1 MTFLTRRKAI
11 DMVDAPGHGQRLRRS
26 LSWPH
31 LVGLG
36 VGAIV
41 GTGIYTLIGV
51 GADRAGPAVILAF
64 FIAGLV
70 CVCVALAY
78 AELATMIPASGSAY
92 TYSYSVLGEG
102 LAWLIGW
109 SLILEYSVVCSA
121 VAVGWSG
128 YAVGFLQSAG
138 IHLPIEIIAGPHAG
152 GILNLPAIFIIAA
165 VAGLL
170 LIGTRESA
178 SVNAVLVV
186 FKILALVIFIALT
199 IPAFQ
204 AGHFEPFM
212 PYGFASSE
220 ETGTAKGVMAAAAII
235 FFAFYGFDAVS
246 TAAEEAKN
254 PGRDLT
260 IGIIGSMVV
269 CTLLYMGVA
278 AVAIGAMPY
287 TEFAASGE
295 PLAHVL
301 RTLGHPQM
309 ATLIG
314 AVAVIALPTVIL
326 AFMFGQ
332 SRIFFVMARDGLLPP
347 RLGSVNARGVPV
359 AVTVGTAIVVAAI
372 AGIFPLA
379 EIAELANAGTLAAF
393 TAVGACLILLRLREP
408 ERPRVF
414 RAPLFWLVGGLA
426 IVGCVYLFISLPS
439 ITQERFLIWNA
450 IGVAVYLAYGARKS
464 RLANPES
471 HQPAL
476 NKALD

>member
-1 MTFLTRRKAI
+1 MSFLTRRKAI
-11 DMVDAPGHGQRLRRS
+11 DTADAPEHGQRLRRS

-31 LVGLG
+31 LIGLG

-51 GADRAGPAVILAF
+51 GAERAGPAVILAF
-64 FIAGLV
+64 LIAGLV

-92 TYSYSVLGEG
+92 TYSYTVLGEG

-128 YAVGFLQSAG
+128 YAVGFLNAAG
-138 IHLPIEIIAGPHAG
+138 LSLPTELVAGPHAG
-152 GILNLPAIFIIAA
+152 GIINLPAILIIAV
-165 VAGLL
+165 VAGMLL
-170 LIGTRESA
+170 VGTRESA

-186 FKILALVIFIALT
+186 FKILALAIFIALAL
-199 IPAFQ
+199 PAFDT
-204 AGHFEPFM
+204 GHFEPFM
-212 PYGFASSE
+212 PYGFGSSE
-220 ETGTAKGVMAAAAII
+220 ESGAARGVMAAAAII

-246 TAAEEAKN
+246 TAAEETKN

-269 CTLLYMGVA
+269 CTALYMGVA
-278 AVAIGAMPY
+278 AAAVGAMPFDA
-287 TEFAASGE
+287 FAASGE

-301 RTLGHPQM
+301 RTLGHPKM
-309 ATLIG
+309 ATFIG
-314 AVAVIALPTVIL
+314 VVAVIALPTVIL
-326 AFMFGQ
+326 AFMYGQ
-332 SRIFFVMARDGLLPP
+332 SRIFFVMARDRLLPA
-347 RLGSVNARGVPV
+347 RLGSVNHRGVPV

-372 AGIFPLA
+372 AGVFPLA

-393 TAVGACLILLRLREP
+393 TAVGACLIILRHREP

-414 RAPLFWLVGGLA
+414 RAPLYWLVGGLA
-426 IVGCVYLFISLPS
+426 IAGCIYLFVSLPS
-439 ITQERFLIWNA
+439 MTQVRFLIWNLA
-450 IGVAVYLAYGARKS
+450 GAAVYLAYGARKS
-464 RLANPES
+464 RLAAQLR
-471 HQPAL
+471 QPAL
-476 NKALD
+476 DKAAD